1 MLVLFAFIV
10 SRNRDGSPVN
20 FFCLN
25 CSDCC
30 SFKIFLFFFISSF
43 NPIANML
50 QVTAAETLP
59 RGIEIGVKDGRI
71 SCLGTSLPRDA
82 DTQVIDAK
90 GAYITPGGV
99 DSHVHFA
106 QDNSPTGDDFTSG
119 SRSAIAGGTTT
130 VLAFASQLKTETSV
144 IPCLDNYLLRAKNQS
159 YCDYGIHLILTNPT
173 PEIMSTEMPLLIK
186 RGITSVKL
194 YMTYEPLKLGDSQ
207 LLNVLMSAR
216 ALGFTTMVH
225 AENSDIISLI
235 TTRLEA
241 AGHTSP
247 FFHAISRPQIA
258 ENEATYRIISLAELT
273 DTPILI
279 VHMSSEVAM
288 KHVRKAQ
295 TRMLPIH
302 AETCPQYLFLLSERL
317 KGNPQD
323 TFAGAQCVCSPPLR
337 HDPKDLD
344 AIWRG
349 IANGTFTT
357 FSSDHAPS
365 TYNHSGGKKLGLKDG
380 IMRYRDIPNG
390 VPGVETRL
398 PLLFSYAGKN
408 KDSRLTLQRFVQL
421 TSSDPAKLY
430 GLEGVKG
437 NIAPGYDADL
447 VIWYNEEE
455 LKDGV
460 TIEQSN
466 LHHGVDYTPYEGMRV
481 RNWPRYTVLRGE
493 KVWDREE
500 GGIVGD
506 VTDGRFLERGLGRIV
521 VGKVGVEGTGMVEG
535 ERDYWA

>member
-1 MLVLFAFIV
+1 V
-10 SRNRDGSPVN
+10 
-20 FFCLN
+20 
-25 CSDCC
+25 
-30 SFKIFLFFFISSF
+30 
-43 NPIANML
+43 
-50 QVTAAETLP
+50 
-59 RGIEIGVKDGRI
+59 EIGIKDGKI
-71 SCLGTSLPRDA
+71 SCLGTFLPRESHTKIV
-82 DTQVIDAK
+82 DTQGGFV
-90 GAYITPGGV
+90 TPGGV

-106 QDNSPTGDDFTSG
+106 QDNSPTGDDFVSG

-130 VLAFASQLKTETSV
+130 VLAFASQLKSETSV
-144 IPCLDNYLLRAKNQS
+144 IPVIDEYHKRAKDQS
-159 YCDYGIHLILTNPT
+159 YCDYGFHLILTNPT
-173 PEIMSTEMPLLIK
+173 PEIMSKEMPLLIEQ
-186 RGITSVKL
+186 GITSVKL
-194 YMTYEPLKLGDSQ
+194 YMTYEPLKLADSQ
-207 LLNVLMSAR
+207 LLEVLMSAR

-235 TTRLEA
+235 TDRLEA
-241 AGHTSP
+241 AGHTDP

-279 VHMSSEVAM
+279 VHMSSE
-288 KHVRKAQ
+288 
-295 TRMLPIH
+295 MLPIH

-323 TFAGAQCVCSPPLR
+323 TFEGAKCVCSPPLR
-337 HDPKDLD
+337 HDPKDLE
-344 AIWRG
+344 AMWRG

-365 TYNHSGGKKLGLKDG
+365 TYDHAGGKKLGIKDG

-398 PLLFSYAGKN
+398 PLLFNHAGQE
-408 KDSRLTLQRFVQL
+408 KDSRLSLQRFVQL

-447 VIWYNEEE
+447 VVWYPDTQ

-460 TIEQSN
+460 TIEQKM
-466 LHHGVDYTPYEGMRV
+466 LHHGVDYTPYEGMQV
-481 RNWPRYTVLRGE
+481 RNWPRYTILRG
-493 KVWDREE
+493 KTVWDRDNG
-500 GGIVGD
+500 GGIGSVMDGD
-506 VTDGRFLERGLGRIV
+506 FLRRNKGRIV
-521 VGKVGVEGTGMVEG
+521 VGKNGGEVSGMLVG
-535 ERDYWA
+535 ERDYWS